1 MQEAFLSETDAMN
14 QRYALEERRIMQI
27 SDIEEREF
35 ALKMNRLMQ
44 EEEQRN
50 RIQSAQTKMGGIQ
63 AQNNGSSGFVDIE
76 TTRFDQI
83 AASEELFQAQL
94 AANFEAREQLWREHE
109 ARVTEINRAADA
121 ARLDLQ
127 LSYGQQITGSFADMF
142 KAIAGEQSNG
152 YKLMFTVQK
161 AFAIAQSAIAI
172 QQGIAQ
178 AFSLPF
184 PLNLA
189 AAATVAAQ
197 TASII
202 TNIKS
207 IRENGFKSGGYTGN
221 GGVNDV
227 AGVVHGQEYVL
238 NAEATKRV
246 GRGTLDALNN
256 GGTLESN
263 GGVNV
268 IINVPQGYKAVQTQS
283 ENGVTIDI
291 VENMINQSWGNVNR
305 PNSNESRAIQG
316 AFGIAP
322 KR

>member
-1 MQEAFLSETDAMN
+1 
-14 QRYALEERRIMQI
+14 MQI
-27 SDIEEREF
+27 NDVEEREF
-35 ALKMNRLMQ
+35 ALKMNRLKQ

-50 RIQSAQTKMGGIQ
+50 RIQNAQIKMGGIQ
-63 AQNNGSSGFVDIE
+63 AQNNGTSGFVDIE

-83 AASEELFQAQL
+83 AASEELFHAQL

-121 ARLDLQ
+121 ARLNLQ
-127 LSYGQQITGSFADMF
+127 LDYGQQITGSFADIF
-142 KAIAGEQSNG
+142 KNIAGEQSNG
-152 YKLMFTVQK
+152 YKLMFTAQK

-197 TASII
+197 TASIVA
-202 TNIKS
+202 NIKS
-207 IRENGFKSGGYTGN
+207 IRAEGFKSGGYTGN
-221 GGVNDV
+221 GGTSEV

-256 GGTLESN
+256 GGTLESSS
-263 GGVNV
+263 GVNV

>member
-1 MQEAFLSETDAMN
+1 MEAE
-14 QRYALEERRIMQI
+14 QQKK
-27 SDIEEREF
+27 RE
-35 ALKMNRLMQ
+35 A
-44 EEEQRN
+44 
-50 RIQSAQTKMGGIQ
+50 I
-63 AQNNGSSGFVDIE
+63 
-76 TTRFDQI
+76 I
-83 AASEELFQAQL
+83 AAHEWEFISEQEKNERLLQL
-94 AANFEAREQLWREHE
+94 DREYQ
-109 ARVTEINRAADA
+109 A
-121 ARLDLQ
+121 ARLNLQ
-127 LSYGQQITGSFADMF
+127 LSYGQQIAGSFADTF
-142 KAIAGEQSNG
+142 KTIAGEQSNG
-152 YKLMFTVQK
+152 YKLMFTAQK
-161 AFAIAQSAIAI
+161 AFAIASSLIAI
-172 QQGIAQ
+172 KNGIAQ

-197 TASII
+197 TATLVSD
-202 TNIKS
+202 IKAVK
-207 IRENGFKSGGYTGN
+207 EGGFKSGGYTGN

-256 GGTLESN
+256 GGTLDS
-263 GGVNV
+263 GSGVNV

>member
-1 MQEAFLSETDAMN
+1 M
-14 QRYALEERRIMQI
+14 
-27 SDIEEREF
+27 
-35 ALKMNRLMQ
+35 
-44 EEEQRN
+44 
-50 RIQSAQTKMGGIQ
+50 AQVV
-63 AQNNGSSGFVDIE
+63 FVNIE

-83 AASEELFQAQL
+83 AASEELFQAQM
-94 AANFEAREQLWREHE
+94 AINFQAREQLWAEHE
-109 ARVTEINRAADA
+109 ARVTEINRQADA

-127 LSYGQQITGSFADMF
+127 MNYGQQITGSFADIF
-142 KAIAGEQSNG
+142 KNIAGEQSNG
-152 YKLMFTVQK
+152 YKLMFTAQK

-197 TASII
+197 TASIVA
-202 TNIKS
+202 NIKS
-207 IRENGFKSGGYTGN
+207 IRAEGFKSGGYTGN

-256 GGTLESN
+256 GGTLES
-263 GGVNV
+263 GSGVNV

>member
-1 MQEAFLSETDAMN
+1 MD
-14 QRYALEERRIMQI
+14 
-27 SDIEEREF
+27 REY
-35 ALKMNRLMQ
+35 Q
-44 EEEQRN
+44 
-50 RIQSAQTKMGGIQ
+50 
-63 AQNNGSSGFVDIE
+63 
-76 TTRFDQI
+76 
-83 AASEELFQAQL
+83 
-94 AANFEAREQLWREHE
+94 
-109 ARVTEINRAADA
+109 A
-121 ARLDLQ
+121 ARLNLQ
-127 LSYGQQITGSFADMF
+127 LGYGQQIAGSFADTF
-142 KAIAGEQSNG
+142 KTIAGEQSNG
-152 YKLMFTVQK
+152 YKLMFTAQK
-161 AFAIAQSAIAI
+161 AFAIASSMIAI
-172 QQGIAQ
+172 KNGIAQ

-197 TASII
+197 TASLVSD
-202 TNIKS
+202 IKAVK
-207 IRENGFKSGGYTGN
+207 EGGFKDGGYTGN
-221 GGVNDV
+221 MGKNQV

-256 GGTLESN
+256 GGTLES
-263 GGVNV
+263 GSGVNV